1 MSHAY
6 WVKVADENI
15 WEPLGVYRMEVPG
28 GWLYRHVTR
37 VRVWTFWG
45 EREKVM
51 SALVFVPLPSD
62 SRGDWA
68 RKTRAHEWYMSD
80 DGWDAHVE
88 RTRS

>member
-6 WVKVADENI
+6 WVKVADEGY
-15 WEPLGVYRMEVPG
+15 PLGLYKMEVPG

-45 EREKVM
+45 TAWKDM

-62 SRGDWA
+62 SRGDWV
-68 RKTRAHEWYMSD
+68 RKTREREWYMSD
-80 DGWDAHVE
+80 ENWDAHVE